1 MKKIAIVIAELV
13 AGGGAEKVAADL
25 AEEFSQRQYE
35 VTIVTFADLLPH
47 EARHAVPARFVHFQL
62 PEQRGGIVSQMGLL
76 LRRAWSFRQFFRQER
91 FDHVFAFLEAAN
103 APCVLACD
111 QAVLSVHCN
120 PEHMTRNDWRVF
132 RWLYPRARRVIAVS
146 RQIQD
151 LLEHQARLRNVSCIY
166 NPINTRLLNAR
177 AQEPVAVEGNF
188 LLAVGRLEDQK
199 RFALL
204 IDAFAL
210 SRASQYCKL
219 LIVGE
224 GSQYAMLA
232 QRITALGLEQQ
243 VSLVGFDANPYK
255 YMARARFLVMS
266 SAYEGYPLVL
276 IEALSLGCPVVATD
290 CPTGPRE
297 IINHGYNGLL
307 VENGNPQA
315 LAEGIDTL
323 FFDDGLRTRMS
334 HFAPQS
340 VRDNDIAVVADAWLA
355 A

>member
-47 EARHAVPARFVHFQL
+47 ETRHAVPARFVHFHL
-62 PEQRGGIVSQMGLL
+62 PEQRGGLVTQAGLL
-76 LRRAWSFRQFFRQER
+76 LRRAWSFRQFFRKEK

-103 APCVLACD
+103 APCVLAYD
-111 QAVLSVHCN
+111 DAVLSVHCN
-120 PEHMTRNDWRVF
+120 PEHMTRHDWRVF
-132 RWLYPRARRVIAVS
+132 RWLYPRARRVVAVS

-151 LLEHQARLRNVSCIY
+151 LLEHQAGLRNVSCIY
-166 NPINTRLLNAR
+166 NPVNTRLLNNR
-177 AQEPVAVEGNF
+177 AQEAVAEEEDFIV
-188 LLAVGRLEDQK
+188 AVGRLEDQK
-199 RFALL
+199 RFGLL

-210 SRASQYCKL
+210 SRTSQYCKL
-219 LIVGE
+219 LIIGE

-232 QRITALGLEQQ
+232 QRIAALGLEQQ
-243 VSLVGFDANPYK
+243 VRLVGYDANPYK
-255 YMARARFLVMS
+255 YMAKAHFLVMS
-266 SAYEGYPLVL
+266 SGYEGYPLVL
-276 IEALSLGCPVVATD
+276 IEALSLGCPVVSTD

-297 IINHGYNGLL
+297 IINHGQNGLL
-307 VENGNPQA
+307 VENNNPQA

-323 FFDDGLRTRMS
+323 FFDHDLRARIS
-334 HFAPQS
+334 RFAPHS